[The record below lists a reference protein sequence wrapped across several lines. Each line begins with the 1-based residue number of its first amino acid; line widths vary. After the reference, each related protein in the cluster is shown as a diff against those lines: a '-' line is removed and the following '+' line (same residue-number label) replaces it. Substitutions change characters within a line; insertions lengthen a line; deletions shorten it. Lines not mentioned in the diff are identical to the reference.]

1 MNKSRR
7 IKYDNIIPKTFS
19 FDSKFIDFTDD
30 KKLIQNSQVSE
41 VLNLGKKRLSIFSY
55 LIFILMALL
64 IVKSFK
70 YSTKNYLLIKLS
82 QNKDN
87 LMRGMILD
95 RNNNVISGSIPVKDL
110 YLEPNKILDNVN
122 FIDQVRLIF
131 PDIKIEKI
139 NNIIKSGKYRLL
151 KKHLS
156 KTEEV
161 KILKLGEP
169 ALKFQESQKRIYP
182 QNNLFSQV
190 TGFVS
195 KYGVPKS
202 KLEKSQNQNLEKGQ
216 NIYLTLDAK
225 LQNIFYEEL
234 KSGMEKFNARAAA
247 AIMMDVNTGEII
259 TMLSLPDYNPNFP
272 NKIKPFSENN
282 LITSA
287 RYEMGSTLKTF
298 NVAMALQGN
307 ISIKNQFFDVS
318 KPYRLSKNYLVH
330 DVVKLSNQA
339 NLNDIFVNS
348 SNIGSIKIFDEI
360 GHIKQKEFFSKLKL
374 DKNLQIEGL
383 KIIRNRLPEK
393 WNQLSGRSLSFG
405 YGASL
410 TPISLVSTY
419 ALLVNGGY
427 YVQPKIL
434 KNLENKKKRIFS
446 ETLSKEIRDLLHD
459 VVINGSGKK
468 AYVNGI
474 DIGGKTG
481 TARKTNNKNY
491 GDKVITSFVGVFPI
505 TKPKYIIFILLDEPQ
520 NLNSENLYGGNTAAP
535 IFSRILKRIA
545 IDIKIYPKK
554 QLKKELKITKKK
566 SLYNETF

>member
-1 MNKSRR
+1 MNKSRK
-7 IKYDNIIPKTFS
+7 IKYDNIIPKTLS
-19 FDSKFIDFTDD
+19 LDSKFIDFTDNQ
-30 KKLIQNSQVSE
+30 KLIKNNQVSE
-41 VLNLGKKRLSIFSY
+41 ILNVGKKRLSIFTY
-55 LIFILMALL
+55 LMFILIALV
-64 IVKSFK
+64 IIKSFE
-70 YSTKNYLLIKLS
+70 YSTKNYLFIKLS
-82 QNKDN
+82 GNNDF

-110 YLEPNKILDNVN
+110 YLEPNKILDNIN
-122 FIDQVRLIF
+122 FVDQIKLIF
-131 PDIKIEKI
+131 PDININKV
-139 NNIIKSGKYRLL
+139 NNIVKSGKYRLL

-182 QNNLFSQV
+182 QNNLFSQI

-202 KLEKSQNQNLEKGQ
+202 KLEKSQNQILEKGQ
-216 NIYLTLDAK
+216 NIHLTLDSK

-234 KSGMEKFNARAAA
+234 KRGMENFNARASA

-298 NVAMALQGN
+298 NVAMALQGD
-307 ISIKNQFFDVS
+307 ISIKNQLFDVS
-318 KPYRLSKNYLVH
+318 KPYKLSKNYLVH
-330 DVVKLSNQA
+330 DVVKLSNEA

-360 GHIKQKEFFSKLKL
+360 GHIKQKAFFSKLHV
-374 DKNLQIEGL
+374 DKDLLIEGL
-383 KIIRNRLPEK
+383 KIIRNRLPEN

-427 YVQPKIL
+427 HVTPKI
-434 KNLENKKKRIFS
+434 I
-446 ETLSKEIRDLLHD
+446 
-459 VVINGSGKK
+459 
-468 AYVNGI
+468 
-474 DIGGKTG
+474 
-481 TARKTNNKNY
+481 
-491 GDKVITSFVGVFPI
+491 
-505 TKPKYIIFILLDEPQ
+505 
-520 NLNSENLYGGNTAAP
+520 
-535 IFSRILKRIA
+535 
-545 IDIKIYPKK
+545 
-554 QLKKELKITKKK
+554 
-566 SLYNETF
+566 